1 MAKKK
6 SKKIKM
12 VESHE
17 AQTIGF
23 LQRSGVPAGDMK
35 KLINEIHEL
44 VEFGGVSIP
53 EAHQEA
59 LENWHQ
65 RTAFAA
71 LKELEKEHKK
81 QTADV
86 AKATERAIAAAKA
99 VTKANEA
106 AARLAAKAEAKAAKD
121 TIKANEAAAR
131 LAAKAEAKAAKTA
144 VVTVPPDSIPI
155 PPVAE
160 PAGPTVMPPRRVEP
174 PRQESGIRK
183 ALGKS
188 LTKEEQEYQKTLDKL
203 RLDAEKTV
211 QSNEELFGTKY
222 DQTIDQSTAYELYD
236 GVVRLGESAAK
247 ARKAEDKQ
255 RLLASLNAYKKIVM
269 NLAKEGNDKEKELAN
284 KLLDVI
290 ASIEKKL
297 SKGSGEIG
305 RLKEKLGDWAQQLP
319 ENLAAKIPLVGGF
332 LSGMIQRKRE
342 RKEGEE
348 YEKQDILAAASRG
361 TGGTS
366 LFGTYGGRRGGMGGM
381 SESAIEGIS
390 TGGTDLGGVDD
401 TMETG
406 TITKPERSTGLGGGE
421 TIRTL
426 QSILI
431 QVSDI
436 KSLIQGQTNTEAGTD
451 VIEAEREAADK
462 EQDFLDKLKG
472 LFGGKGGKG
481 KDTISSETSGGGIVG
496 FLEDF
501 MKKGLMGMLAGMVAP
516 IAAIALPVISVIA
529 AAAGGYM
536 VGKMLFDNWLSPIMD
551 EQQAKRNAALAE
563 KPNTETKDITTD
575 TGEKVYA
582 VGDDANNYVM
592 SESEIKTQL
601 ADTKIDSKRRADLEN
616 ALAVGPEKQTRDLT
630 TNTIVGGRKDIVSGQ
645 NIDSMRTS
653 EAATEKANAA
663 DPKGRA
669 YQELYDNI
677 VRFDETTRSDWEK
690 KSSLDPESIDFPT
703 VIKKYKTQAGP
714 LWKQIDSKANNFSED
729 QKEKLKSLSPLLNE
743 LGVKA
748 NLGEIEGAMDI
759 ADMNK
764 YVARDK
770 KTTMLGF
777 EVNPGQSE
785 EVKTRLAQM
794 QERDAIPAIDTPNT
808 GTMTPAAAP
817 AAATGTMTPAAAPAA
832 APATGTLIPA
842 AATGTMAPAAA
853 PVAATGTMAPA
864 AATDTMTP
872 ATATGTMTPA
882 AAPAVVTGA
891 VISDQND
898 IDPDTGENLRQPIPP
913 KTNVVGT
920 IVPKEKS
927 NTEER
932 TKLANVYRG
941 AISELESKIEM
952 AEPKSGWFGGG
963 KGYSDAH
970 KSALEKLKAEA
981 AVIFPEGLDKPEI
994 GTAGQTTT
1002 LKSLLNYTRDREVN
1016 LEGNARVDGTL
1027 KTYAPKTI
1035 NDNAPESIGGE
1046 AAIDTALKG
1055 SIAAP
1060 STLNTSVGSSVAQLD
1075 KSREGLED
1083 AQSSAT
1089 QPGTSNNSNTVIAP
1103 KTNNTTINNNV
1114 GGASTRNNDPTLKSA
1129 ERGSI

>member
-17 AQTIGF
+17 TQTIGF

-81 QTADV
+81 QAADV
-86 AKATERAIAAAKA
+86 AKAAKRAIAAAKA
-99 VTKANEA
+99 TTKANEA
-106 AARLAAKAEAKAAKD
+106 AARAAAKA
-121 TIKANEAAAR
+121 
-131 LAAKAEAKAAKTA
+131 AAKAP
-144 VVTVPPDSIPI
+144 VVTVPA
-155 PPVAE
+155 AE
-160 PAGPTVMPPRRVEP
+160 PAGPTVMPPRRVEA

-211 QSNEELFGTKY
+211 QDNEELFGTRN

-269 NLAKEGNDKEKELAN
+269 NLVKEGNDKEKELAN
-284 KLLDVI
+284 RLLDVI

-297 SKGSGEIG
+297 SKGSGEVG

-332 LSGMIQRKRE
+332 LSGMIQRRRE

-381 SESAIEGIS
+381 SESAIKGIS

-401 TMETG
+401 SMETG
-406 TITKPERSTGLGGGE
+406 SIIKPEKSTGLGGGE

-451 VIEAEREAADK
+451 AVEAEREAADK
-462 EQDFLDKLKG
+462 EQDFLYKLKG
-472 LFGGKGGKG
+472 LFGGKGGKDKG
-481 KDTISSETSGGGIVG
+481 AISTETSGGGIVG

-551 EQQAKRNAALAE
+551 EQQGKRNAALAE

-575 TGEKVYA
+575 TGEKIYA

-601 ADTKIDSKRRADLEN
+601 ADAKTDPKRRADLEN

-677 VRFDETTRSDWEK
+677 VRFDEITRSDWEK

-703 VIKKYKTQAGP
+703 VIEKYKTQAGP

-748 NLGEIEGAMDI
+748 NLGEIEGAMDV

-794 QERDAIPAIDTPNT
+794 QERDTIPAINTPNT
-808 GTMTPAAAP
+808 GTVTPAV
-817 AAATGTMTPAAAPAA
+817 ATGTMTPAA
-832 APATGTLIPA
+832 
-842 AATGTMAPAAA
+842 
-853 PVAATGTMAPA
+853 
-864 AATDTMTP
+864 DTNNIT
-872 ATATGTMTPA
+872 
-882 AAPAVVTGA
+882 
-891 VISDQND
+891 SNQYD
-898 IDPDTGENLRQPIPP
+898 IDPDTGENLGQ
-913 KTNVVGT
+913 
-920 IVPKEKS
+920 S
-927 NTEER
+927 F
-932 TKLANVYRG
+932 A
-941 AISELESKIEM
+941 AQSES
-952 AEPKSGWFGGG
+952 
-963 KGYSDAH
+963 
-970 KSALEKLKAEA
+970 SA
-981 AVIFPEGLDKPEI
+981 
-994 GTAGQTTT
+994 T
-1002 LKSLLNYTRDREVN
+1002 
-1016 LEGNARVDGTL
+1016 GTL
-1027 KTYAPKTI
+1027 LSPPTSETPV
-1035 NDNAPESIGGE
+1035 G
-1046 AAIDTALKG
+1046 AAT
-1055 SIAAP
+1055 
-1060 STLNTSVGSSVAQLD
+1060 TQLN

-1083 AQSSAT
+1083 AQFVGPM
-1089 QPGTSNNSNTVIAP
+1089 QPGANNSNTVIAP

>member
-81 QTADV
+81 QAADV

-131 LAAKAEAKAAKTA
+131 AAAKAAAKAAKTA
-144 VVTVPPDSIPI
+144 VVTVPPIPTPI
-155 PPVAE
+155 TPAAE

-203 RLDAEKTV
+203 RLDAEHTV

-421 TIRTL
+421 TLRTL

-451 VIEAEREAADK
+451 AAEAATEAADK

-481 KDTISSETSGGGIVG
+481 KDTIGVETSGGGIVG

-529 AAAGGYM
+529 AAAGGCA
-536 VGKMLFDNWLSPIMD
+536 W
-551 EQQAKRNAALAE
+551 Q
-563 KPNTETKDITTD
+563 
-575 TGEKVYA
+575 
-582 VGDDANNYVM
+582 
-592 SESEIKTQL
+592 
-601 ADTKIDSKRRADLEN
+601 
-616 ALAVGPEKQTRDLT
+616 
-630 TNTIVGGRKDIVSGQ
+630 
-645 NIDSMRTS
+645 
-653 EAATEKANAA
+653 
-663 DPKGRA
+663 
-669 YQELYDNI
+669 
-677 VRFDETTRSDWEK
+677 
-690 KSSLDPESIDFPT
+690 
-703 VIKKYKTQAGP
+703 
-714 LWKQIDSKANNFSED
+714 
-729 QKEKLKSLSPLLNE
+729 
-743 LGVKA
+743 
-748 NLGEIEGAMDI
+748 
-759 ADMNK
+759 
-764 YVARDK
+764 
-770 KTTMLGF
+770 
-777 EVNPGQSE
+777 
-785 EVKTRLAQM
+785 RL
-794 QERDAIPAIDTPNT
+794 R
-808 GTMTPAAAP
+808 
-817 AAATGTMTPAAAPAA
+817 
-832 APATGTLIPA
+832 
-842 AATGTMAPAAA
+842 
-853 PVAATGTMAPA
+853 
-864 AATDTMTP
+864 
-872 ATATGTMTPA
+872 
-882 AAPAVVTGA
+882 
-891 VISDQND
+891 
-898 IDPDTGENLRQPIPP
+898 
-913 KTNVVGT
+913 
-920 IVPKEKS
+920 
-927 NTEER
+927 
-932 TKLANVYRG
+932 
-941 AISELESKIEM
+941 
-952 AEPKSGWFGGG
+952 
-963 KGYSDAH
+963 
-970 KSALEKLKAEA
+970 
-981 AVIFPEGLDKPEI
+981 
-994 GTAGQTTT
+994 
-1002 LKSLLNYTRDREVN
+1002 
-1016 LEGNARVDGTL
+1016 
-1027 KTYAPKTI
+1027 
-1035 NDNAPESIGGE
+1035 
-1046 AAIDTALKG
+1046 
-1055 SIAAP
+1055 
-1060 STLNTSVGSSVAQLD
+1060 
-1075 KSREGLED
+1075 
-1083 AQSSAT
+1083 
-1089 QPGTSNNSNTVIAP
+1089 
-1103 KTNNTTINNNV
+1103 
-1114 GGASTRNNDPTLKSA
+1114 
-1129 ERGSI
+1129 

>member
-1 MAKKK
+1 
-6 SKKIKM
+6 
-12 VESHE
+12 
-17 AQTIGF
+17 
-23 LQRSGVPAGDMK
+23 
-35 KLINEIHEL
+35 
-44 VEFGGVSIP
+44 
-53 EAHQEA
+53 
-59 LENWHQ
+59 
-65 RTAFAA
+65 
-71 LKELEKEHKK
+71 
-81 QTADV
+81 
-86 AKATERAIAAAKA
+86 
-99 VTKANEA
+99 
-106 AARLAAKAEAKAAKD
+106 
-121 TIKANEAAAR
+121 
-131 LAAKAEAKAAKTA
+131 
-144 VVTVPPDSIPI
+144 
-155 PPVAE
+155 
-160 PAGPTVMPPRRVEP
+160 
-174 PRQESGIRK
+174 
-183 ALGKS
+183 
-188 LTKEEQEYQKTLDKL
+188 
-203 RLDAEKTV
+203 
-211 QSNEELFGTKY
+211 
-222 DQTIDQSTAYELYD
+222 
-236 GVVRLGESAAK
+236 
-247 ARKAEDKQ
+247 
-255 RLLASLNAYKKIVM
+255 
-269 NLAKEGNDKEKELAN
+269 
-284 KLLDVI
+284 
-290 ASIEKKL
+290 
-297 SKGSGEIG
+297 
-305 RLKEKLGDWAQQLP
+305 
-319 ENLAAKIPLVGGF
+319 
-332 LSGMIQRKRE
+332 
-342 RKEGEE
+342 
-348 YEKQDILAAASRG
+348 
-361 TGGTS
+361 
-366 LFGTYGGRRGGMGGM
+366 
-381 SESAIEGIS
+381 
-390 TGGTDLGGVDD
+390 
-401 TMETG
+401 METG
-406 TITKPERSTGLGGGE
+406 TITKPGRSTGLGGGE

-436 KSLIQGQTNTEAGTD
+436 KSLIQGQTNPEAATD
-451 VIEAEREAADK
+451 AAEAATEAADK

-481 KDTISSETSGGGIVG
+481 KDTIGIETSGGGIVG

-501 MKKGLMGMLAGMVAP
+501 MKKGLMGMMAGMVAP

-529 AAAGGYM
+529 AAAGGY
-536 VGKMLFDNWLSPIMD
+536 VIGKMLFDNWLSPIMD

-601 ADTKIDSKRRADLEN
+601 ADTKTDSKRRADLEN
-616 ALAVGPEKQTRDLT
+616 ALAAGPEKQTRDLT

-677 VRFDETTRSDWEK
+677 VRFDEITRSDWEK

-703 VIKKYKTQAGP
+703 VIKKYKAQAGP
-714 LWKQIDSKANNFSED
+714 LWKQIDSKANDFSQD

-748 NLGEIEGAMDI
+748 NLGEIEGAMSVD
-759 ADMNK
+759 DMNK

-785 EVKTRLAQM
+785 EVKTRLSQM
-794 QERDAIPAIDTPNT
+794 QERDAIPAMTPATTT
-808 GTMTPAAAP
+808 GTVTPAAAP
-817 AAATGTMTPAAAPAA
+817 AA
-832 APATGTLIPA
+832 I
-842 AATGTMAPAAA
+842 
-853 PVAATGTMAPA
+853 
-864 AATDTMTP
+864 
-872 ATATGTMTPA
+872 
-882 AAPAVVTGA
+882 TGA
-891 VISDQND
+891 VISDQDD
-898 IDPDTGENLRQPIPP
+898 IDPDTGENLGQPIPA

-932 TKLANVYRG
+932 TKLANVYKG

-994 GTAGQTTT
+994 GTAGQTTI
-1002 LKSLLNYTRDREVN
+1002 LKSLLNYTRDQEVR
-1016 LEGNARVDGTL
+1016 LEGNATVDGTL
-1027 KTYAPKTI
+1027 KTYAPKNI

-1046 AAIDTALKG
+1046 AAIDTVLKG

-1083 AQSSAT
+1083 AQFVGPM
-1089 QPGTSNNSNTVIAP
+1089 QPGANNSNTVIAP

-1114 GGASTRNNDPTLKSA
+1114 GGAATRNNDPTLKSA